1 MTSPIVK
8 AMLLA
13 AERLNQGALPA
24 SPEIPA
30 EDMPEGELVFQ
41 FDGSKYF
48 HRDGLFYVWCNIQNG
63 GTNQRPYWRPVNPE
77 ASKHKIIGIRA
88 AYEQEVA
95 RGKENA

>member
-1 MTSPIVK
+1 MTSPIVQ
-8 AMLLA
+8 AMLMA
-13 AERLNQGALPA
+13 AERMNQSALPA

-30 EDMPEGELVFQ
+30 SDMPEGELVFS

-48 HRDGLFYVWCNIQNG
+48 HRDGQFYVWCNIQSG
-63 GTNQRPYWRPVNPE
+63 GANQRPYWRPVNPE

-88 AYEQEVA
+88 EYEKELA